1 MAVGRALLTGLVGTV
16 IIGFL
21 FLVFSLLGDTTA
33 EDSRTCR
40 EALYLQGIYIDKYVN
55 TPDEKNYW
63 IAQADF
69 AQQLSELSGRKISV
83 KLNNA
88 LVDDAIEINNSKK
101 FLPTMQATINICN

>member
-1 MAVGRALLTGLVGTV
+1 MAVGRALLIGLGGTV
-16 IIGFL
+16 IIGSIFG
-21 FLVFSLLGDTTA
+21 LLNPNTTA
-33 EDSRTCR
+33 EDDRTCR

-55 TPDEKNYW
+55 TPNEKNYW